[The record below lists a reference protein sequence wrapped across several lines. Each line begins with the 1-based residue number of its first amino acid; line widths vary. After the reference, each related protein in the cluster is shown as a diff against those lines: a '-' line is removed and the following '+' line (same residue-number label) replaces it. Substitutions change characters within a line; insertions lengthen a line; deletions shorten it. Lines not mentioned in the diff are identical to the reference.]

1 MGRWVPKMTHISAW
15 GIRSL
20 CGVIE
25 ERNWPEDYMDESTGL
40 WKTVPYCEDC
50 KAEQERI
57 KALIA
62 KEKKGE
68 VEKGATHKTP
78 RVFELSKKSQKI
90 RTHAVARNDSP
101 LYLKSFEDYKSR
113 QR

>member
-1 MGRWVPKMTHISAW
+1 MGRWVPKMKHISRW
-15 GIRSL
+15 GIKSL
-20 CGVIE
+20 CGRIE

-40 WKTVPYCEDC
+40 WKTVPYCIHCKGEED
-50 KAEQERI
+50 RI
-57 KALIA
+57 EAL
-62 KEKKGE
+62 KVEEKKRGI
-68 VEKGATHKTP
+68 EKGATHKTP